1 MRKFLATTTLIA
13 IICLSACSSQPTKPE
28 ATPVLPTPNMTAT
41 PKPTPTSVPDAQH
54 TSVPDASSTLTQ
66 KQAEPISTQEKPTG
80 TTANVFYCYNR
91 WFDPDGNYVNSGHAF
106 YSICGNCGEMG
117 DWVDNECNHCGAVYT
132 DRVETELFRTYI
144 CDPNDQSI
152 IYSESDEP
160 FIVK

>member
-66 KQAEPISTQEKPTG
+66 KQAEPISAQEKPTG

-91 WFDPDGNYVNSGHAF
+91 WFDPDGNYVHSGHAF